1 MRKLRSEDEIISSWN
16 GGTDTPLV
24 SICCITFNHEAY
36 IEDALEGFLI
46 QQTDFPFEILIH
58 DDASTDATAEIIR
71 EYERVYP
78 KLIKPIY
85 QTENQYSKVRA
96 MNPTFNYPRA
106 KGDFIA
112 LCEGDD
118 FWTEKNKL
126 QKQVDYLQSHE
137 AYSMC
142 SHNVRFEFDGVVEK
156 HNNYTARVIQ
166 DAGLEDIL
174 SNGLFI
180 ALNSIV
186 FRKRLFEKPDWLGQL
201 PGGHKALIYIL
212 TGRGKNHHFLEE
224 MAVKRRNP
232 GGVTI
237 TQKKARSDS
246 YFERNIFLLEN
257 LKEYF
262 DHAYDKVIN
271 KKLRKLYV
279 RQMLSD
285 LSRLRIRSAFLAMNH
300 AFRLP
305 I

>member
-1 MRKLRSEDEIISSWN
+1 MRSLRTQEDIMATWQSESDK
-16 GGTDTPLV
+16 PVV
-24 SICCITFNHEAY
+24 SICCITYNHEPY

-46 QQTDFPFEILIH
+46 QQTNFPFEILIH

-71 EYERVYP
+71 EYERAYP

-126 QKQVDYLQSHE
+126 QKQVAYLQSHE

-166 DAGLEDIL
+166 DAGFEEIL
-174 SNGLFI
+174 SSGIFI

-186 FRKRLFEKPDWLGQL
+186 FRKHLFEKPDWLGRL
-201 PGGHKALIYIL
+201 PGGHKALIYML
-212 TGRGKNHHFLEE
+212 TGRGRNHHFLEE

-257 LKEYF
+257 LKVYF
-262 DHAYDKVIN
+262 DHAYDRVIN
-271 KKLRKLYV
+271 KKLRKLYA
-279 RQMLSD
+279 RQVLSH
-285 LSRLRIRSAFLAMNH
+285 LGRLRIKNAFQSLASAL
-300 AFRLP
+300 RLSN
-305 I
+305 